1 MEIDGGPVKNGM
13 PPIHPGET
21 LADDLE
27 ALEMSPEDFDRA
39 LAVPEGTTNALLR
52 ERCAITPEIALR
64 LSHYLGTTARLWMN
78 LQVSYDLKVAAE
90 KVGPRILKEVTPRPN
105 IIEMPDE
112 LEQEQA

>member
-39 LAVPEGTTNALLR
+39 LAVPVGTTNALLR
-52 ERCAITPEIALR
+52 KRCAITPEIALR

-90 KVGPRILKEVTPRPN
+90 KVGPQILREVTPRPD
-105 IIEMPDE
+105 IVEMPEEWERD
-112 LEQEQA
+112 